1 MTKKDN
7 EQARMFIE
15 RTISILQQYENNLK
29 DGEQSYSHTLFIN
42 ACVGLL
48 MVTRET
54 ILNDLPQSQIN
65 KQDWGIEPSD
75 IKHIENNDFSV
86 AKIALEIRNSIAH
99 YNFSFEYNDSKSV
112 PIDKISFRSDF
123 NKIEVEDLDFYS
135 FKRFVLKIADK
146 ALKILN
152 EES

>member
-1 MTKKDN
+1 
-7 EQARMFIE
+7 
-15 RTISILQQYENNLK
+15 
-29 DGEQSYSHTLFIN
+29 
-42 ACVGLL
+42 

-54 ILNDLPQSQIN
+54 VLNDLPKDQIN

-75 IKHIENNDFSV
+75 IKHIEDDDFSV
-86 AKIALEIRNSIAH
+86 TKVALEMRNSIAH